1 MHATTILGVRRNG
14 KVALGG
20 DGQVTFG
27 DTVVKSSALKIRRL
41 YNDTILAGFAG
52 ATADAFSLFEKFE
65 GKLDEFSG
73 NMPRAVV
80 ELAKEWRTDRILRRL
95 EAMLIIMDGN
105 NSFIISGEGDV
116 LEPDDDIITIG
127 SGSAYALAAARAYL
141 DGTRLSAVNIVEKSL
156 KIASSICIYTN
167 DNITV
172 IEL

>member
-27 DTVVKSSALKIRRL
+27 DTVVKTSALKIRRL

-95 EAMLIIMDGN
+95 EAMLIIMDGA
-105 NSFIISGEGDV
+105 NSFIISGDGDV
-116 LEPDDDIITIG
+116 LEPDDEIITIG

-156 KIASSICIYTN
+156 TIASSICIYTN

-172 IEL
+172 MEL